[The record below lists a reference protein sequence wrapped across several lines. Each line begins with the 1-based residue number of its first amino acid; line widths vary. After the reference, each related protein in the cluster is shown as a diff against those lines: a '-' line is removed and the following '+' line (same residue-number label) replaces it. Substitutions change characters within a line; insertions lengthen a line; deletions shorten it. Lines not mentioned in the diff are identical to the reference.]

1 METPMTADPG
11 TAAAPVP
18 VTRTV
23 LLIAAVGAAVALA
36 LGVYGRVHTPTGI
49 AINVAGFSGP
59 QEVKVW
65 LATLAFVG
73 VLIQL
78 GSALVMYGKIRVGD
92 ATWAS
97 PVHRWSGRIAF
108 LLTVPV
114 AVHCLYAL
122 GFQTYDTRV
131 LVHSIVG
138 CLFYGAFT
146 TKMLALGRDG
156 LSGWT
161 LPVLGGLVF
170 SALVLLWLTSSLWFF
185 TTVGVRF

>member
-1 METPMTADPG
+1 MTADPG
-11 TAAAPVP
+11 TATAPVP
-18 VTRTV
+18 VTRT
-23 LLIAAVGAAVALA
+23 LILITAAGAAVALA

-49 AINVAGFSGP
+49 AVNVAGFSGP

-73 VLIQL
+73 ALIQL
-78 GSALVMYGKIRVGD
+78 ASALVMYGRIPVGGG
-92 ATWAS
+92 TWAS

-114 AVHCLYAL
+114 AMHCLYAL

-131 LVHSIVG
+131 VVHSIVG

-146 TKMLALGRDG
+146 TKMLSLGRDG
-156 LSGWT
+156 LAGWT

-170 SALVLLWLTSSLWFF
+170 SALVLLWLTSALWFF
-185 TTVGVRF
+185 TTIGVRF